1 MLFSILS
8 QEGENMLNTII
19 LAGSQSDESWSGFKN
34 KCLIEIN
41 KKTLIEYVIDA
52 LKNADD
58 IGKIVVVGPKD
69 DMADVIGG
77 KVDDIIDSKGSIV
90 ENLMKGINYFD
101 SDEHLLVCTA
111 DIPLI
116 TADTINDFV
125 TRCKESKGDFCYPV
139 VEKSL
144 NVKLYPE
151 MERTY
156 VKVKEGTFT
165 GGNIT
170 YIKSSVIQSSLPLIE
185 KLVDYRKSP
194 FKMARVFGF
203 WFFIK
208 LLLGRLSIE
217 DAEKK
222 VFNILNIK
230 AKCIISE
237 HPEIANDVDKLSDVI
252 IVNAHLSK

>member
-1 MLFSILS
+1 MI
-8 QEGENMLNTII
+8 NTII
-19 LAGSQSDESWSGFKN
+19 LAGSQSDESWSGYKN

-52 LKNADD
+52 LRNAND
-58 IGKIVVVGPKD
+58 IGKIVVVGPKED
-69 DMADVIGG
+69 IAGAVMG
-77 KVDDIIDSKGSIV
+77 KVDDIIDSEGSIV
-90 ENLMKGINYFD
+90 ENLMKGIRYFD
-101 SDEHLLVCTA
+101 KDEHLLVCTA

-116 TADTINDFV
+116 TPATINGFV
-125 TRCKESKGDFCYPV
+125 SKCKETKGDFCYPV

-151 MERTY
+151 LERTY

-165 GGNIT
+165 GGNIV

-185 KLVDYRKSP
+185 KMVNYRKSP
-194 FKMARVFGF
+194 LKMARVFGF
-203 WFFIK
+203 WFFVK

-252 IVNAHLSK
+252 VVNAHLSK

>member
-1 MLFSILS
+1 
-8 QEGENMLNTII
+8 MLNAII

-69 DMADVIGG
+69 DIADAILG

-90 ENLMKGINYFD
+90 ENLMKGISYFD
-101 SDEHLLVCTA
+101 SEEHLLVCSS
-111 DIPLI
+111 DIPLL
-116 TADTINDFV
+116 TPATINDFV
-125 TRCKESKGDFCYPV
+125 NKCKEAKGDFCYPV

-144 NVKLYPE
+144 NIKLYPE
-151 MERTY
+151 LERTY

-165 GGNIT
+165 GGNVF
-170 YIKSSVIQSSLPLIE
+170 YIKSAVIRSSLPLIE
-185 KLVDYRKSP
+185 KLVDSRKNP
-194 FKMARVFGF
+194 LKMARVFGF

-208 LLLGRLSIE
+208 LLLGKLSIE

-237 HPEIANDVDKLSDVI
+237 HPEIANDVDKLNDVI
-252 IVNAHLSK
+252 AVNAYLSK